1 MVELFVFDVVE
12 VFSEL
17 DDEFFFIISEWLLDE
32 DEIKLEV
39 SDDFVSDSVKVG
51 SFEFRG
57 NLEIFDFLVG
67 GFRNRV

>member
-1 MVELFVFDVVE
+1 MELFVFDVVE

-39 SDDFVSDSVKVG
+39 IDDFVSKSVKVG

-57 NLEIFDFLVG
+57 ILEIFDFLVG